1 MLLARVTLLR
11 GQHGLNNNNACD
23 PARGAAPRRACTGP
37 MLTGLGILTIMAHHQ
52 MDIPVHRAASP
63 QPDKLCLGHQNLY
76 INSCAVGYYFVTW
89 KSLLV
94 SFSPRD
100 SN

>member
-1 MLLARVTLLR
+1 
-11 GQHGLNNNNACD
+11 
-23 PARGAAPRRACTGP
+23 
-37 MLTGLGILTIMAHHQ
+37 

-63 QPDKLCLGHQNLY
+63 QLDKLCLGHQNLY